1 MALDFDQ
8 ISAITQKKFIPKM
21 VDNIFDS
28 DPLLQRLKKKS
39 YKAVNGGT
47 EIVQPLLYAQLT
59 SAGWYQGA
67 DTLLTSDN
75 DTFTAAKYT
84 WKQAYA
90 NITVSGRD
98 ERINS
103 GDAQMVDFVKSK
115 TMLAEK
121 TLIDILSDGIYSDG
135 TNSKS
140 IVGLQDICDTS
151 STIGGISQSSYSW
164 WQAYLNSSDTT
175 LSLSVLQTMDTTL
188 SKNNEGPTVYM
199 ATRANY
205 NRYYALL
212 QPQQRFMDEETAKGG
227 FSSLMFNGKPF
238 IAGSKVPTNNVFAL
252 NEAYLHL
259 YYHPKCDML
268 FVPFERP
275 NNQDVR
281 VAKVLWMGALG
292 SSNNRMH
299 GRCSALAA

>member
-1 MALDFDQ
+1 MALDLNQ
-8 ISAITQKKFIPKM
+8 ISSITERKFIPKL

-39 YKAVNGGT
+39 YKSVAGGT
-47 EIVQPLLYAQLT
+47 EIVQPLMYAQL
-59 SAGWYQGA
+59 SAAGWYQGA
-67 DTLLTSDN
+67 DTLSTTDN
-75 DTFTAAKYT
+75 ETFTGAKYQ
-84 WKQAYA
+84 WKQLYA
-90 NITVSGRD
+90 NITISGRD
-98 ERINS
+98 ERMNS
-103 GDAQMVDFVKSK
+103 GDAAIVDFVKSK

-121 TLIDILSDGIYSDG
+121 TLVDQLGDGIYSDG
-135 TNSKS
+135 TNTKS
-140 IVGLQDICDTS
+140 IVGLQVIVDSDQTV
-151 STIGGISQSSYSW
+151 GGISQTDYSW
-164 WQAYLNSSDTT
+164 WQAYIDSSTTT
-175 LSLSVLQTMDTTL
+175 LSLAGLQTADTTL

-227 FSSLMFNGKPF
+227 FTSLMFNGKPF
-238 IAGSKVPTNNVFAL
+238 IAGSKVPSNNIIAL

-275 NNQDVR
+275 NNQDVK

-299 GRCSALAA
+299 GRLTAVSA

>member
-47 EIVQPLLYAQLT
+47 EIVQPLMYAQLS

-67 DTLLTSDN
+67 DTLNTTDN
-75 DTFTAAKYT
+75 ETFTAAKYT

-121 TLIDILSDGIYSDG
+121 TLIDILSDGLYSDG
-135 TNSKS
+135 TTAKS

-151 STIGGISQSSYSW
+151 STIGGISQSTYSW

-227 FSSLMFNGKPF
+227 FTSLMFNGKPF
-238 IAGSKVPTNNVFAL
+238 IAGSKVPTNNVFGL